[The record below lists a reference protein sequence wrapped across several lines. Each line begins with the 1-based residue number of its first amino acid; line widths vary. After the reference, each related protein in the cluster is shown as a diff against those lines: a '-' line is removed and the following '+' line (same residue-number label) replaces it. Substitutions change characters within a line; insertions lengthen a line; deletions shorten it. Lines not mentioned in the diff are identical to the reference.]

1 MKVNITAAA
10 AALSMELDED
20 MEVGTVALLA
30 AAEIGEEST
39 QVSVLECTS
48 VSCECRLWVHG
59 RCGGERGRAYTYACV
74 CS

>member
-1 MKVNITAAA
+1 MKVNITAVA

-48 VSCECRLWVHG
+48 CVSCECRL
-59 RCGGERGRAYTYACV
+59 CMGGVVVRGGVRIRMRVCV
-74 CS
+74 